1 LEGWNGVFG
10 VLESLLHDSIGVI
23 ARSSNLASYLI
34 FYEEVTGESIEEA
47 VLPGIFT
54 YLDEFLKVPTEAG
67 DTHNSQLT
75 KKNKDRIVFLLA
87 VTNSTAST
95 ILATT
100 DRHKMGLSGVTLQL
114 HSTRLWSRG
123 VGVESHSNS
132 TPQGYGAVEL
142 EWSGV
147 EWSWSWSFHSMESN
161 SRYITAVQEVKNDD

>member
-123 VGVESHSNS
+123 VGVEWS
-132 TPQGYGAVEL
+132 GV